1 MSNTGERRSV
11 LKKGKG
17 RAFLK
22 FLIGELLL
30 IGIACFV
37 YLFILQGD
45 VSVLLPKSVQNT
57 EAPAG
62 NAEGTH
68 LSDDDAADLPTA
80 EPTKAPTEAP
90 TEAPTPEPTEAPTP
104 APTATPVPFE
114 QLSLPLG
121 DAAPEVPVMPDEKLK
136 MGMSECRAFTD
147 AGQNVLLVAGH
158 AYIEGLDAA
167 KSTVYL
173 VVSDAM
179 GNLIGVYPAV
189 SAPETANLSFDEA
202 SGANLANA
210 FFTAKI
216 DVNEYFFGS
225 YMLSAVVVNEDRILM
240 NYFDSRTFHFLYMDG
255 VLSIAE

>member
-1 MSNTGERRSV
+1 MKNTGERQSV
-11 LKKGKG
+11 FKKGKG

-136 MGMSECRAFTD
+136 LGMSELYSFSE
-147 AGQNVLLVAGH
+147 AGQRVVVVSGY

-167 KSTVYL
+167 NSDIYL
-173 VVSDAM
+173 LVSNAANADPIA
-179 GNLIGVYPAV
+179 LYPAI
-189 SAPETANLSFDEA
+189 SAPEMENLSFEESSDLTDTERG
-202 SGANLANA
+202 SGG
-210 FFTAKI
+210 
-216 DVNEYFFGS
+216 FGS
-225 YMLSAVVVNEDRILM
+225 TGR
-240 NYFDSRTFHFLYMDG
+240 
-255 VLSIAE
+255 